1 MIQVQTKLVVLKW
14 NGAMIFEIRKPRHVV
29 KKKKKKKKKNSLS
42 PCAKISLSCTYIIK
56 NPIVDTK

>member
-29 KKKKKKKKKNSLS
+29 KKKKKKKKKIPYLHVL
-42 PCAKISLSCTYIIK
+42 KYLYHV
-56 NPIVDTK
+56 PIL